1 MRDFTRFGL
10 MNMNMSLDDY
20 NDLSDEEKENLN
32 FVYDCLYNKD
42 ELIRTSSIDMM
53 FLVFGVLFSEEMY
66 EYDEEEI
73 LEESHRI
80 LDNLNE
86 EGKKTIEKFEQCLI
100 NTIGLYSK
108 EEIKKRKLEKER
120 NK

>member
-10 MNMNMSLDDY
+10 MNMNMSLDNY
-20 NDLSDEEKENLN
+20 NDLSDEEKDNLN

-42 ELIRTSSIDMM
+42 EIIRTSSIDMM
-53 FLVFGVLFSEEMY
+53 FLVFDVLFSEKMY

-86 EGKKTIEKFEQCLI
+86 EDRKTIETFGKCLI
-100 NTIGLYSK
+100 NSIGLYSK
-108 EEIKKRKLEKER
+108 DQVKEMKL
-120 NK
+120 